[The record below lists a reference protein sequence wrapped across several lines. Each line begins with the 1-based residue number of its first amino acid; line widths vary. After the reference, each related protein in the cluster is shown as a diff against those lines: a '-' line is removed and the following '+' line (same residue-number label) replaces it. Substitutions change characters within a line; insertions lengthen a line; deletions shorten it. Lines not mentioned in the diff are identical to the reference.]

1 MKTQAQILER
11 EMHTLIENSCAAYP
25 KMKTEPYGFQ
35 RALLKFYFGAADVII
50 NYDKEKITLFTS
62 SNDDVN
68 NKALYQSNT
77 TALVEISYLD
87 LETTL
92 KQCLEEGDKQERF
105 YKSLLFHYNHV
116 NEGLGAW
123 SA

>member
-1 MKTQAQILER
+1 MKTQAQILKK

-25 KMKTEPYGFQ
+25 NAKNESYSFQ

-50 NYDKEKITLFTS
+50 NYNKEKITLFTS
-62 SNDDVN
+62 KNDIREN
-68 NKALYQSNT
+68 NNLYQANT
-77 TALVEISYLD
+77 TALVEISYMNLA
-87 LETTL
+87 TTL
-92 KQCLEEGDKQERF
+92 KQCVEEGDKQERF
-105 YKSLLFHYNHV
+105 YRSLLFHYNHV